1 MQGNV
6 PQQPYPG
13 YPSQPPAEGNM
24 AAPVNP
30 YNPAPGNSGTHTVAP
45 GETLF
50 SIATRYGTNSEALA
64 AANGLSNP
72 NQLFV
77 GQVLY
82 LP

>member
-1 MQGNV
+1 
-6 PQQPYPG
+6 
-13 YPSQPPAEGNM
+13 
-24 AAPVNP
+24 
-30 YNPAPGNSGTHTVAP
+30 VAP
-45 GETLF
+45 GETLY
-50 SIATRYGTNSEALA
+50 SIATRYGTSSDALA